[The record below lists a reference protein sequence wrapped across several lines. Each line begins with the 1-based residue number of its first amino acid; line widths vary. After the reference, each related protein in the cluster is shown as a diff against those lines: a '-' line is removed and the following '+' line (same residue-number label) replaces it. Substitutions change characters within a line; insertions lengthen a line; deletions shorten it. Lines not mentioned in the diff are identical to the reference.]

1 MMNAL
6 VTGQR
11 DPKAL
16 AQLVRHTMR
25 RRIAVLEEAFTGYFT
40 DHHAFLLARMLARRS
55 QCSGACSSGQCA
67 RSAVPNGWTSHRDQ
81 AAGQGMAAERGWRC
95 PAR

>member
-40 DHHAFLLARMLARRS
+40 DHHAFLLARMLARR
-55 QCSGACSSGQCA
+55 
-67 RSAVPNGWTSHRDQ
+67 
-81 AAGQGMAAERGWRC
+81 
-95 PAR
+95 